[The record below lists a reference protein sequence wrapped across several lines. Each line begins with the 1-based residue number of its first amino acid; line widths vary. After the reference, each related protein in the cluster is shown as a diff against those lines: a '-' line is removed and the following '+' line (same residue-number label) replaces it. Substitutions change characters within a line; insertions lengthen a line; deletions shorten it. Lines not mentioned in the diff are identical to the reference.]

1 MARKRLTLE
10 QVDAELR
17 RIAAESEKL
26 LQTLES
32 DAAARK
38 AQQGGLIIQARSQE
52 ILTEKGHIDTGAL
65 RRSANTRTVR
75 EALGLSTEVGYF
87 MFYAPFVEALPDGG
101 FLLPASEE
109 KFEEVSQFIAEQLV
123 QPTLRR
129 WGEQRP

>member
-1 MARKRLTLE
+1 MARKRLTLPE
-10 QVDAELR
+10 VDAELR

-26 LQTLES
+26 LQTLEN

-38 AQQGGLIIQARSQE
+38 LQQGGLIIQARSQE
-52 ILTEKGHIDTGAL
+52 ILTEKGHIVTGAL
-65 RRSANTRTVR
+65 RRSGNTRTVR
-75 EALGLSTEVGYF
+75 TSQGLATEVGYF
-87 MFYAPFVEALPDGG
+87 MFYAPFVEALSDGG

-109 KFEEVSQFIAEQLV
+109 KFDEVSQFVAEQLV

>member
-17 RIAAESEKL
+17 RIAAETEKL
-26 LQTLES
+26 VQTLES

-65 RRSANTRTVR
+65 RRSGNTRTVR
-75 EALGLSTEVGYF
+75 DTQGLSTEVGYF

-101 FLLPASEE
+101 YLAPASEE
-109 KFEEVSQFIAEQLV
+109 KFDEVSQFIAEQLV